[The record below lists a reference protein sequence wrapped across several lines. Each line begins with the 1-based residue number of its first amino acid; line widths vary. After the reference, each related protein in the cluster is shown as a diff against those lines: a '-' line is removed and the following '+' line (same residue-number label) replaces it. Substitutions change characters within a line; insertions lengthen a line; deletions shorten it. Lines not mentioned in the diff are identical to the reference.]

1 MGARRRKIA
10 YDYHRASRSER
21 GNVQRAVVETLIRR
35 AVRAPW
41 DPATVV
47 ALGMTLLVLAM
58 WLLKADAPRAHASAE
73 RVDTRAVDAPLA
85 FVRDRWEAEVA
96 RLRDEVR
103 RLAVH
108 DATYEFA
115 RRPNFPY
122 VDDHFGPEKLR
133 ALAVDTVLIV
143 DDKGRPIFWRRP
155 NDPDNQGFA
164 DAELFLAQLPKLR
177 PARERAERGQPVFEG
192 IVQFR
197 GVPALVTAMAIEPPG
212 EGTPRG
218 HLIYGRAIDGA
229 VSRRVMDGAPAGL
242 DVMPAGDA
250 LLPAEVR
257 IRLDRSLTPLIVT
270 DEQRIRGYLPIVDV
284 QGRLL
289 RVYAASAAKP
299 APVVATNAAR
309 AERSSWPIVIGA
321 TLLLLLVGGAGLW
334 WTYARTRVA
343 RPAPRSD
350 VERLARVL
358 AAETRRGTAPPGEHA
373 APGLPQVAV
382 AEALVGLG
390 ATADEP
396 PTPDWL
402 HARRE
407 APRDDATLVPAH
419 APSSSHGENVAGEPA
434 RGDAMLAPA
443 HAALHGDD
451 AAQQAVRDAAAD
463 DHEWLIGTPDE
474 VLLGDRDDAVS
485 DALDGHAPRA
495 ARDHAEAQGEAQAQD
510 PDEAEPQAR
519 AEEQAESYAAMEP
532 EPEPKPAVD
541 ADADVDVDVDDD
553 DDFDVEAVRVK
564 VEPAAAEVLA
574 SDATPDGIDSVD
586 GIGDVAIEADGTAAA
601 TEPAAEATSDA
612 ATAAGD
618 AYADVD
624 ADQGRGRNGN
634 VYDEGSVHEIA
645 AARSHA
651 DDHGSSD
658 TATFEVRFEEDS
670 SAAARETATPAAR
683 TPIAEEIASPPAAYA
698 AAPEPPAALDASP
711 EPVAALA
718 AAHRALA
725 APLATAVASATSRDD
740 VQAALVRRL
749 LEQGRLRIHYQ
760 PQVSTANGTIVGVEA
775 LVRWEDDETALRAAG
790 ELFGDGTSADSFSGA
805 TDFVLRRAC
814 ADRRQWMRQI
824 GRTLPVGVNVGLA
837 ELREPGFVPRVLR
850 ILEEADLPPA
860 YLELEVPERALAV
873 PDSPETAALEHAYRS
888 GIGIAIGGFVAAD
901 APLRALTRVP
911 VAKLKLHRSL
921 VADLPDDVHARMVV
935 DAVLAIGRTL
945 NVLVCAE
952 GVERPAQAAYLEL
965 RQCPVVQGW
974 HYARPMDAD
983 NFFALLKGSGVDTVR
998 MPLMDVE
1005 ELEAHARAA
1014 GVV

>member
-1 MGARRRKIA
+1 VKGARRRNFA
-10 YDYHRASRSER
+10 YDYHRASRNEPHD
-21 GNVQRAVVETLIRR
+21 VQRAVVEARIRR
-35 AVRAPW
+35 AVRALW

-47 ALGMTLLVLAM
+47 ALGVTLLVLAM
-58 WLLKADAPRAHASAE
+58 WLLKADEPRAHASAE
-73 RVDTRAVDAPLA
+73 VVDTRAVDAPLA
-85 FVRDRWEAEVA
+85 FVRERWEAEVA
-96 RLRDEVR
+96 RLTEDVR
-103 RLAVH
+103 VLAVH

-164 DAELFLAQLPKLR
+164 DAELFLAQLPKLGS
-177 PARERAERGQPVFEG
+177 ARARAERGRPVFEG

-212 EGTPRG
+212 DGTPRG

-242 DVMPAGDA
+242 DVMPAADA

-270 DEQRIRGYLPIVDV
+270 DEQRIRGYLPILDA
-284 QGRLL
+284 QGRLI
-289 RVYAASAAKP
+289 RVYAASAPRP
-299 APVVATNAAR
+299 ATVAVTNAGR
-309 AERSSWPIVIGA
+309 GERGSWPVVIGA
-321 TLLLLLVGGAGLW
+321 TLLLLLIGGAGLW
-334 WTYARTRVA
+334 WTHARTRVA
-343 RPAPRSD
+343 QPTPRSD

-358 AAETRRGTAPPGEHA
+358 AAETHRGAAAPGEHV
-373 APGLPQVAV
+373 APSLPQVAV

-396 PTPDWL
+396 PLPHWLRARGEASRDETTPAPVLPEATPD
-402 HARRE
+402 
-407 APRDDATLVPAH
+407 
-419 APSSSHGENVAGEPA
+419 
-434 RGDAMLAPA
+434 
-443 HAALHGDD
+443 
-451 AAQQAVRDAAAD
+451 AVHVAAAD

-474 VLLGDRDDAVS
+474 VLIGDRDDAVA
-485 DALDGHAPRA
+485 DALAGQAPRA
-495 ARDHAEAQGEAQAQD
+495 AF
-510 PDEAEPQAR
+510 EPVPER
-519 AEEQAESYAAMEP
+519 SSEP
-532 EPEPKPAVD
+532 EPAAHVNVD
-541 ADADVDVDVDDD
+541 PVS
-553 DDFDVEAVRVK
+553 EAAERA
-564 VEPAAAEVLA
+564 PDEVLA
-574 SDATPDGIDSVD
+574 SNAVLDGPMPDG
-586 GIGDVAIEADGTAAA
+586 AEADG
-601 TEPAAEATSDA
+601 AEAAS
-612 ATAAGD
+612 
-618 AYADVD
+618 
-624 ADQGRGRNGN
+624 
-634 VYDEGSVHEIA
+634 
-645 AARSHA
+645 AARGEAAQSHTE
-651 DDHGSSD
+651 HGGMSD
-658 TATFEVRFEEDS
+658 TATFEVRFEDG
-670 SAAARETATPAAR
+670 PV
-683 TPIAEEIASPPAAYA
+683 
-698 AAPEPPAALDASP
+698 APEPLTALGAAFEAAS
-711 EPVAALA
+711 ESAAPLA
-718 AAHRALA
+718 AAHLAVA
-725 APLATAVASATSRDD
+725 APPATALITGRSRDD
-740 VQAALVRRL
+740 VQAALVRNL

-775 LVRWEDDETALRAAG
+775 LVRWEDDETALRAAA

-824 GRTLPVGVNVGLA
+824 GRTLPIGVNVGLA
-837 ELREPGFVPRVLR
+837 ELREPGFVHRVLR

-873 PDSPETAALEHAYRS
+873 EDSPETEALEHAYRS

-901 APLRALTRVP
+901 APLRALTRIP

-952 GVERPAQAAYLEL
+952 GVERPAQAAYLER
-965 RQCPVVQGW
+965 RQCPLVQGW

-983 NFFALLKGSGVDTVR
+983 QLLALLKGSGVDTVR

>member
-1 MGARRRKIA
+1 
-10 YDYHRASRSER
+10 
-21 GNVQRAVVETLIRR
+21 VQRAVVETLIRR

-47 ALGMTLLVLAM
+47 ALGVTLLVLAL
-58 WLLKADAPRAHASAE
+58 WLLRADEPRAHASAE

-85 FVRDRWEAEVA
+85 FVRERWEAEVA

-103 RLAVH
+103 ALAVH
-108 DATYEFA
+108 DATHEFV

-177 PARERAERGQPVFEG
+177 PARERAARGRPVFEG

-212 EGTPRG
+212 GGTPRG

-270 DEQRIRGYLPIVDV
+270 DEQRIRGYLPLLDV

-299 APVVATNAAR
+299 APVAVTNAPR
-309 AERSSWPIVIGA
+309 GERNSWPVVIGA
-321 TLLLLLVGGAGLW
+321 TLLLLLIGSAGLW

-343 RPAPRSD
+343 RPSPRSD

-358 AAETRRGTAPPGEHA
+358 AAETDRGTARSGEHV

-396 PTPDWL
+396 PAPDWL

-407 APRDDATLVPAH
+407 APRDDATLASAH
-419 APSSSHGENVAGEPA
+419 APLAREPAPSRPDGEDDPREPA
-434 RGDAMLAPA
+434 R
-443 HAALHGDD
+443 DD
-451 AAQQAVRDAAAD
+451 ATPARALPQPASEAAGEAAAD

-474 VLLGDRDDAVS
+474 VLAGDRDDAVS

-495 ARDHAEAQGEAQAQD
+495 ARGEEEVAAAVEVEVEFESAAEA
-510 PDEAEPQAR
+510 EAE
-519 AEEQAESYAAMEP
+519 AESRVASEPGPELEHASEPGPAAH
-532 EPEPKPAVD
+532 V
-541 ADADVDVDVDDD
+541 
-553 DDFDVEAVRVK
+553 DVEAVTVTAA
-564 VEPAAAEVLA
+564 PARAETLAGDAVPDRAEV
-574 SDATPDGIDSVD
+574 S
-586 GIGDVAIEADGTAAA
+586 IEDHGTAAQSH
-601 TEPAAEATSDA
+601 TEDGEA
-612 ATAAGD
+612 
-618 AYADVD
+618 
-624 ADQGRGRNGN
+624 
-634 VYDEGSVHEIA
+634 
-645 AARSHA
+645 
-651 DDHGSSD
+651 SD
-658 TATFEVRFEEDS
+658 TSTFEVRFEDG
-670 SAAARETATPAAR
+670 AAAIT
-683 TPIAEEIASPPAAYA
+683 
-698 AAPEPPAALDASP
+698 
-711 EPVAALA
+711 V
-718 AAHRALA
+718 
-725 APLATAVASATSRDD
+725 ATSPGDP
-740 VQAALVRRL
+740 QAALVRRL

-760 PQVSTANGTIVGVEA
+760 PQISTANGTIVGVEA
-775 LVRWEDDETALRAAG
+775 LVRWEDDESALRAAG

-805 TDFVLRRAC
+805 TEFVLRRAC

-837 ELREPGFVPRVLR
+837 ELREPGFVSRVLR

-873 PDSPETAALEHAYRS
+873 PDSPETEALEHAYRS
-888 GIGIAIGGFVAAD
+888 GIGLAIGGFVAAD

-945 NVLVCAE
+945 NVSVCAE
-952 GVERPAQAAYLEL
+952 GVERPAQAAYLER

-983 NFFALLKGSGVDTVR
+983 QFFALLKGSGVDTVR